1 MGSREAL
8 AQNNCRLSFPPEHAR
23 AKNSAKVPVRP
34 PTRSVQLAGWYP
46 RSTRCPRGLPR
57 ACPLSPG
64 RAVGSGCRPRGV
76 RPAVCRAGLLARGST
91 GSSSASSRP
100 ACRQPHAASWSVAW
114 PRWCWAAGGFGAGL
128 SWAAFCLLS
137 VWGQGSWFS
146 AAPGSSCHFC
156 HCGHFPRGP
165 SAVPT
170 LGFLV
175 IRHLCSC
182 RFYFALRC
190 WLLWPTELT
199 ARDALPVPL
208 ALASLWFLR
217 SFPWT
222 KVSVSLDP
230 P

>member
-8 AQNNCRLSFPPEHAR
+8 AQNNCQLSFPPEHAH

-100 ACRQPHAASWSVAW
+100 CLPTAPRCIVVCGVAEMVLGCWRVRGW
-114 PRWCWAAGGFGAGL
+114 P
-128 SWAAFCLLS
+128 LLGCILPP
-137 VWGQGSWFS
+137 VRVGS
-146 AAPGSSCHFC
+146 
-156 HCGHFPRGP
+156 
-165 SAVPT
+165 
-170 LGFLV
+170 GFLV
-175 IRHLCSC
+175 LCCSGV
-182 RFYFALRC
+182 FLSLLSLRPFPPGSERC
-190 WLLWPTELT
+190 SYP
-199 ARDALPVPL
+199 RVPGYSP
-208 ALASLWFLR
+208 SLF
-217 SFPWT
+217 
-222 KVSVSLDP
+222 V
-230 P
+230 